1 MAKDNGPVKTIA
13 NNKRARFEYEIL
25 ETYEAG
31 MVLTGTEIKSIRAGQ
46 VNLRQSFVQPREGE
60 LWLVDAHIA
69 EYKHGNRENH
79 DPSRPR
85 KLLLHRREI
94 NKIIDQLTQK
104 GLTVVPTRL
113 YLKNGRAKLEIG
125 LGRGK
130 KLHDKRSD
138 IAKKDARRQM
148 DRAVKERYR

>member
-1 MAKDNGPVKTIA
+1 MAKDNGNFKTIA

-25 ETYEAG
+25 ETFEAG

-46 VNLRQSFVQPREGE
+46 VNLRHGFVQPRDGE

-79 DPSRPR
+79 DPGRPR

-94 NKIIDQLTQK
+94 NKIIDTLTQK
-104 GLTVVPTRL
+104 GLTLVPTRL

-130 KLHDKRSD
+130 KLHDKRTD